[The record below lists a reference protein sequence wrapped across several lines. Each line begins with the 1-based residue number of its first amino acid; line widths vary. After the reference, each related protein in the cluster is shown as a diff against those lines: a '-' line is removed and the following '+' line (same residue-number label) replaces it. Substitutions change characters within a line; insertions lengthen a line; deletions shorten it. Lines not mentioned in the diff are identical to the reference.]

1 MEKLPAEGSGGAF
14 EGAGEIGGDPA
25 TVEVA
30 GLRDDEFVFD
40 EALVDVVGVEGEVVG
55 EGSEG
60 GGGAG
65 VGPGGVVGDGLA
77 DVDGPVG
84 GEAFELAE
92 AGTAR
97 GGLEVLHADV
107 GLRDVVDGRVGGLED
122 AEGAGGVG
130 EGDAA
135 MEDAEASGGGFEAG
149 WAGVIP
155 DGFGGEICCGQS
167 GALGGTF
174 GAALSRVDCEQS
186 CEVTEVNAS
195 AKKLNEMNRLGDMG
209 HFPAVVNAGATLNV
223 LATITVTWFVEPRF
237 GEGWAPVAWVA
248 LVLALNLLPV
258 AVLRMSMGPATEFPT
273 LAEMDFVKD
282 QHKFSDWVYVAASA
296 NMAFWVLVSW
306 AVFSVAHSGVAL
318 IGMLVVAFVATFSP
332 VMLRRR

>member
-1 MEKLPAEGSGGAF
+1 
-14 EGAGEIGGDPA
+14 
-25 TVEVA
+25 
-30 GLRDDEFVFD
+30 
-40 EALVDVVGVEGEVVG
+40 
-55 EGSEG
+55 
-60 GGGAG
+60 
-65 VGPGGVVGDGLA
+65 
-77 DVDGPVG
+77 
-84 GEAFELAE
+84 
-92 AGTAR
+92 
-97 GGLEVLHADV
+97 
-107 GLRDVVDGRVGGLED
+107 
-122 AEGAGGVG
+122 
-130 EGDAA
+130 
-135 MEDAEASGGGFEAG
+135 
-149 WAGVIP
+149 
-155 DGFGGEICCGQS
+155 
-167 GALGGTF
+167 
-174 GAALSRVDCEQS
+174 
-186 CEVTEVNAS
+186 VTEVNAS